1 MVNNKLK
8 QIKEGT
14 VGDVAQI
21 ILEESFIFGVMVFDN
36 FFDTPELKE
45 RAQGLYQSV
54 LHSDV
59 YKHKVK
65 KLIVEDLLKEIEE
78 DKNE

>member
-1 MVNNKLK
+1 MTNKLK

-21 ILEESFIFGVMVFDN
+21 ILEESFTFGAMVLDT

-45 RAQGLYQSV
+45 RAQGLYQSA

-78 DKNE
+78 DKSE